1 MNNNICMNIMQHNSR
16 RGALQGSA
24 APERKYR
31 NVFAGRLLMLLI
43 LLGLVFGKAWGAKNP
58 SIKYYIINNDG
69 KECFRYIIRGDDTY
83 EAKATAGY
91 DYKTQLCVHP
101 WARSVVATN
110 FRFYVNRE
118 DAVTDAK
125 GTVGSYFTEGE
136 TITDVISSEEAA
148 ADTIKF
154 YVRYSMKSAD
164 ELAAAGFTY
173 DPEGNMTY
181 FMQIRERNQKGGK
194 RRQVYYDTTDERF
207 EYGSPGSNN
216 TDIPFENLQ
225 KGVQYRF
232 RVVSND
238 PYNTYLYNGA
248 AEAQNADGVLSVK
261 DISRDN
267 TQKAK
272 ERVTYETKIS
282 NYDPETT
289 TTLQTFFFVAANS
302 HVLKSNWSG
311 EYNGKMFIVGAVGGK
326 DYWMRDIGS
335 KEIKGDQY
343 ENYVPYMLCAN
354 GLNVNG
360 KYGNFEP
367 DPGFQLQCFQSWRT
381 YDKNNDNTGLVLM
394 TPYENTHKVTYHIV
408 NSADTSKDVLTI
420 VQRHASSSD
429 FDLFNRDRLQRI
441 GCTLSEKYYKNRKC
455 TEEYTTTVLDNT
467 DVYIPY
473 TFNTT
478 SDEIAAMTATG
489 LEFSTEDDPKW
500 FSLTIRQSNVKLL
513 TYDADKNVINS
524 KNNLANEASTPD
536 PNRVLTESQ
545 FAFIGDPY
553 SFRIICKAAD
563 GKYAYVDTENLSG
576 YSNTLNNIRF
586 GENPEETYSTWAMIP
601 GTKISDSTGDRFMIF
616 RRDGYAAG
624 HRAFWDAY
632 YGSNQIDTYAQ
643 PSYNAEQHVDQ
654 NMRAK
659 ETPKYNYCY
668 NIVDNSGRIAIK
680 YTIEQYASTRLD
692 GKFGHEAIPEDIY
705 SPYLEGEELTF
716 YTTFTENNLA
726 SLAGKIVQ
734 TPNNSANIFVRY
746 KQDLMSTRTYPLNI
760 PKNYFMRLNNIYVT
774 YNGNL
779 ATTDQTPKVEDSDKA
794 NKTWVLTGGDPYDLR
809 VTNTSSGSSFSL
821 FNNTDCHLILM
832 SSTANSQDDG
842 QVTLLFANQKDLSI
856 EYTDEEP
863 NSKSI
868 ALSGN
873 DVTLAKTDH
882 SAAAQQVVFIEAVF
896 DRTYRII
903 DKKGK
908 ILLEYK
914 SQELTN
920 ANKLGVPAK
929 WRSPLIK
936 YAEINT
942 AADYDNSG
950 YKYWTRSNFT
960 LSGGTYTLKA
970 NQTPITG
977 PAEATD
983 GYVYVT
989 YDALTSD
996 DEGFVDL
1003 DGRNS
1008 STKYMYMLKFKNG
1021 ESFQQEMND
1030 QFRESSTTKS
1040 LYPSAGH
1047 ATKAVYP
1054 YTNGEANFYIYGA
1067 EQWEEQQFVAS
1078 SRTRWSWYLE
1088 GNDPYRTKISSFQT
1102 QTSQTVNGSTV
1113 NRHAYFRTYKPDGH
1127 NAYVTGSIADNT
1139 LVDDGSA
1146 PSEYMILGTKGDYKL
1161 VTSDELGT
1169 DKSGYEETNHRVV
1182 NSFEQYWKN
1191 NPTVLNQLY
1200 KHKGY
1205 TDDKTDA
1212 GKKERADYA
1221 AELNTRDLTA
1231 DEITYMTTVSSPNWH
1246 HYQAWANINSW
1257 TSTSSKKYQKTDHWF
1272 QTIRMDYKA
1281 ENDYSASPVFDFER
1295 VDLNG
1300 VLVLIDSHGWEVA
1313 RKPMGRL
1320 DNKTAKAELDKE
1332 IRKYDSPMVEEYTF
1346 WTLFDKESGYHKYKP
1361 HTGESNDSKN
1371 SKAAGTGKSLTEYP
1385 EVKSNGMLQDIYV
1398 TYTVKPQYADTYK
1411 PDSIK
1416 SKTEVKTSFLIRQ
1429 GGVLAKT
1436 DGTSIQTDATHISS
1450 IDGGSVSLN
1459 STDNP
1464 EYFWCLRPNFDID
1477 VEMGYYDVERPDH
1490 RIKAEKRDSVEGS
1503 YIKHTITSRN
1513 NNFDPY
1519 NVQIYSYKSY
1529 KDHETHSENA
1539 IKYFVTN
1546 AGNAV
1551 MQNHQH
1557 LEATS
1562 PADDHTLS
1570 LGDNTTTQ
1578 FTANV
1583 SDYDGSNIFS
1593 TNTTFLV
1600 VQDENGNMRLMPRFD
1615 HSRVINGFT
1624 TFTLTTP
1631 AAPQPEED
1639 KKHPQSTWLLRPPAQ
1654 VYIIV
1659 DNQGREAL
1667 RYTSLND
1674 GAPVIPAKYRSPLAT
1689 NFGFYKTL
1697 TSKGTNEYD
1706 LTTLADSITT
1716 FDKAEL
1722 TEGGTVYVRYK
1733 YDPAADTDGLLKGT
1747 WYHAKL
1753 NDADVEVAT
1762 TGVIKKSLPAS
1773 PATPTPEEKKAHLWR
1788 FMQSAG
1794 DDSDPYAV
1802 TLWNGTPATES
1813 SNQRYIVMKHSSGT
1827 GYALMQ
1833 AATYVANSYSFLDG
1847 ASDPAIVAQENYIS
1861 GTAEVLPGTIDA
1873 SKKLTLTKVAA
1884 TNSVTF
1890 KIITKTRKVALTS
1903 ETVDVDASTDL
1914 ADVMPSW
1921 LKTPIMVDDAYVFH
1935 SAADYDSTTKTY
1947 DVKGVPTTSPTTLDG
1962 DVVYVRY
1969 DYEKSKKAITSFGTE
1984 KEKDYKDKFDGL
1996 PYNYAPLDLSGQ
2008 VAYTMGTISKTQFQG
2023 KLWSVN
2029 TNATIKQDN
2038 VTVNTE
2044 LTKEARLWRFTGGD
2058 PYEVTIENPLY
2069 STTERAKRV
2078 LAGKTPNLAAT
2089 DWDTKTPNDKYPL
2102 VKMVDPND
2110 ATYTLNTFMVLKY
2123 NPNEVTGKVGDIEH
2137 CSGTLKLYV
2146 TGNDQQYL
2154 AESNSLAGGVYIYTD
2169 ELHYKARLD
2178 ADSEPFNP
2186 KNNPPTMIIYSSF
2199 FYRPVLTYHVITND
2213 KKEALKG
2220 YSLMANTT
2228 VEMPEVYQSPL
2239 LNSSD
2244 FTYYT
2249 KATKEGSDYTVDTDA
2264 SAAASTTIASLAAKS
2279 IGDIYVRY
2287 KKYDPA
2293 TSPFKIA
2300 TNIDDAAEDG
2310 TRLDWTDEKG
2320 LDLSGDPATPNKGG
2334 TWYTIANM
2342 QNRFNAD
2349 HGNVFGV
2356 KSVTTNGATP
2366 PITTSTKFEK
2376 TQVNKL
2382 TNGRAPSNKEY
2393 LWKLMGDDPY
2403 AFRIYNA
2410 QHGQYLSV
2418 KTDNN
2423 RMSLQAKDTEGYYQT
2438 FMLLEV
2444 RANDNELSDFGK
2456 DEEGNF
2462 KYQLQRWTS
2471 LIASGTKVFTR
2482 VTTDNDEIK
2491 DNIEARNWEFNDKN
2505 FSDYDIRMSGS
2516 EVVKRQIINMGAGGT
2531 GLYCVEFVK
2540 APVTRK
2546 YHYHAIQFDAE
2557 GKRVGQTWDA
2567 ILEHDWLQPVVLE
2580 DNIARLFCKYE
2591 MRDTLATGDNV
2602 TGKNVFKTRADLEKR
2617 DNAGAQVPNAQFYSD
2632 DGLSQRVKNN
2642 VVPGASGEYD
2652 VYPEIELEQ
2661 VYDIYFKYQVDNA
2674 AKVSD
2679 RTLADITS
2687 TPAQIAND
2695 KAHYAATGRLDPTYY
2710 TGDGHGKWFF
2720 MVLDT
2725 DDAMSA
2731 TGEKGSRTYTGNQYF
2746 LRREDDGTVS
2756 WMNNRYTLHPK
2767 KEDNYNEWEPSR
2779 VVEWYKKGDNDPYR
2793 EGRWL
2798 WTFVGTDPY
2807 NMQIVNMESVVGVN
2821 TNAEG
2826 VYSLAAAD
2834 NCWTTIGQTTLSNGA
2849 IAYPVTVPTAEPTGN
2864 QYWGLCNGYDTEGT
2878 MSLLSTAITLTDDN
2892 EIKVNQPLYWNMQS
2906 RTINRK
2912 TTQSVEGDFR
2922 SNDRANAIQLI
2933 PYVPV
2938 KYQDI
2943 NLVIKREDH
2952 VKDYITWKGNQNW
2965 SGKTD
2970 YEIKTDKA
2978 DHLKTYDS
2986 GISLLYFTAAER
2998 TFVAGDKINLG
3009 TEFSLPVN
3017 VLRAFCNYTLYKDD
3031 YQTPYDKDNEDT
3043 WYYTVSDGPYPTST
3057 QATTQGKWSGTG
3069 TEGDPYVYNK
3079 VTEPATDYGELLYD
3093 EDGKPVYT
3101 YTSDGTTSGIPAVGA
3116 QSIYVKYEVTSDI
3129 FLKEAPRKEQVE
3141 AMAQN
3146 NDHVYFMDFPTYDSK
3161 GNEITHHAFYDPDA
3175 TTFIQTGDLS
3185 KNKDKTTGVWVPEK
3199 KSWSSSGY
3207 ASDFTD
3213 SYNPTQ
3219 YRTADDRMVST
3230 PDKLKWYFVGDPYK
3244 LQVFST
3250 AGAWNSEAMTD
3261 LNSNNWPIGYKA
3273 AQLARFNTVET
3284 NFKFVSDCVHVRLP
3298 DYTHIDNRPELIPT
3312 DERGVAM
3319 PDKAFP
3325 NRNNGKPYVNDFY
3338 WECVPA
3344 ASKENGTFA
3353 LRFKEDND
3361 LLGYRNVYYY
3371 LGRDGKT
3378 MVYNADEEKPQKYHI
3393 NLNYRPNNERYEDGD
3408 YLGYHKANNDSTIIR
3423 LVQPVK
3429 VYITAHRSGDD
3440 RYAEKTKVTVNEYS
3454 GYYGLG
3460 ETISGVPRHLQRKYV
3475 SYNTLDHNGVGS
3487 ATHNLTISNADS
3499 HGTCGTSPYDNIGTL
3514 PSNTHSQTINDLM
3527 TNKVSKEPV
3536 NPVFRFSVYYN
3547 VDDLTSNGIHLFTNN
3562 TSSPTWL
3569 DVMVGSN
3576 SWFYYDKTNVGGTP
3590 AAENQTSRVSNYRR
3604 AVSENKSSGWNNS
3617 ADGWNDGL
3625 KGLHWA
3631 FVGDPYDFTIL
3642 NRRRYEDAGA
3652 LNATG
3657 QPMWLAAKKSTI
3669 NNYAGV
3675 ADSIVWSA
3683 TMVDNIGSY
3692 TTNTSTATENLGD
3705 NGINAHWSLQ
3715 MWKLGDA
3722 NYYFLRTAS
3731 LTEEGNSDSQTD
3743 KYWRMMAK
3751 HNGTNEFYAEP
3762 YALDDHS
3769 RYTSDKKNLS
3779 WNNYVTND
3787 MRYSKTMNG
3796 LGVYEQRL
3804 QIRTAVAEDNDK
3816 ADNDCFD
3823 AKVEIRTKDGK
3834 LRISKDKLEIKYGI
3848 AADMLPYT
3856 LRRYGCEYT
3865 CYVNYN
3871 ESANTGDEL
3880 TRLRDSNTPMD
3891 DSESREF
3898 ANREYTLL
3906 SNAIAATPPGQNV
3919 TLTYIY
3925 EVTDDVAQFFTTA
3938 SDALTEDYT
3947 WTNTYFAWDQMYSG
3961 TNVEI
3966 EYYVDVFDH
3975 YVYDANGQ
3983 IIDAVYIK
3991 ERRTRVESNPKQAY
4005 PTTAYLNTHTN
4016 QVNVFADESTQSKDD
4031 RQKWSLVGDP
4041 YEFTMK
4047 NYAQYLVNNNAT
4059 QLLDKGLMTQTT
4071 IPVQAQN
4078 FAIAVDKNGN
4088 SYLSVIDSN
4097 GEVTTN
4103 MSFTFSTSSDKTV
4116 QTVGGGVNDND
4127 PTGHTLDTENV
4138 KPFKLAN
4145 LLSYADIVQYHLVIA
4160 HQHSLDPDNSQVYLD
4175 LSKADGDSEVTTA
4188 LDHDETKIANRATFK
4203 SHLLEYLMYQGIQK
4217 GQKDMFVNLDAS
4229 GKPSSMKTDWVDGNG
4244 KYVIKSLLKENA
4256 SLRDF
4261 LSYPIDDYRVA
4272 RVGIGN
4278 HPQVPWYM
4286 KRQFCRYFLYQSDVL
4301 RSEVD
4306 NDSPALEVADADWGS
4321 STIEIG
4327 GVEYKLNPSSPYA
4340 VNVYYYNGKFYLEVV
4355 ENNVITKPSA
4365 DIIAAGTRY
4374 EGLIQRTFEE
4384 DGETKPAFNIKWV
4397 SIFDQS
4403 SGWDD
4408 WTTADETASKSDQVL
4423 ADRKVNVGTEG
4434 SPVWKK
4440 APKYY
4445 KQALALQ
4452 GTVLDRLQECHYN
4465 RMVKI
4470 DVVYEVIPE
4479 AFQFAYRGRNTTAWY
4494 QMMTNSNS
4502 GGGGGT
4508 DYLMNF
4514 SYSNHIGIKAG
4525 RDTHYTNDYL
4535 WAPEGDPYGFV
4546 LRSRY
4551 STINGNGFNATAVTT
4566 TGKLPKKGE
4575 EYTASEAPSDYEATY
4590 TNAMP
4595 FISRLIIHT
4604 LKGKTL
4610 PPPSGGTAGD
4620 DSMSNGIYEMFTG
4633 DATFG
4638 NSFLMHPTTAYI
4650 DTSDPE
4656 FSSYYMMRDT
4666 DGRAKLKYK
4675 SARTLQSDV
4684 DANWYLTATTEQ
4696 LLPYFERAGY
4706 VGGISPT
4713 RVAANFNF
4721 QDYYDQLRTAKQNGT
4736 TLDFSLLRK
4745 IQETVY
4751 DGTFKDANGATV
4763 AEGTERSSVVMPMT
4777 FVSTNLVN
4785 MTDGYYRIAG
4795 FSTAQ
4800 LNAAEKANATPDHE
4814 GIQGQRYISG
4824 YRFAS
4829 EVTNSKPLRY
4839 FETTKDDATIHT
4851 FADLD
4856 TATPFTA
4863 EAPLRG
4869 NIELLPADFDPSS
4882 IFRFTQSDAAY
4893 SRYTIGTQGLQLRAR
4908 PGGTQVQA
4916 GVIDADCGHTMLE
4929 DSDDALKTNYQNKFR
4944 IDDIG
4949 GAAVTLRTFS
4959 TEPSSASWDASV
4971 VSNLQTNY
4979 LTSTG
4984 DSYSISMA
4992 ADNELNET
5000 TEGIHDTK
5008 WCLQPVG
5015 VHEEWPYNEMP
5026 LRVEVNKGGV
5036 KNYALTGADLTA
5048 PENQDNNYYG
5058 TLYVPFDTR
5067 LSNTTDAAFTLTNT
5081 PTSWGT
5087 TTEPGK
5093 VTMASVSRLNEMGN
5107 PQFVPAEWP
5116 VVLRTSDKN
5125 KVDTLVNEGHT
5136 ENNPK
5141 VYAERHYVN
5150 MYIPNVAPTT
5160 IDGALAD
5167 IKLSGQY
5174 LEQKLT
5180 GVDDKTIMV
5189 FGLPFADHNVGA
5201 DNDAL
5206 HHEYARTTKQVG
5218 WYTNDNWARENHPEL
5233 IAHTDSYP
5241 KTASVATDAVT
5252 DGKSER
5258 DNKYV
5263 YHNKVYYV
5271 LDETPSSGAREFNVA
5286 VFDEEWETEEEDDGP
5301 IDESVGKKRVPWPCD
5316 VYDVQG
5322 RRVARNETPETLRHN
5337 NPSLPKGVY
5346 IFGGKKVVIK

>member
-1 MNNNICMNIMQHNSR
+1 MI
-16 RGALQGSA
+16 
-24 APERKYR
+24 
-31 NVFAGRLLMLLI
+31 LLMLV
-43 LLGLVFGKAWGAKNP
+43 GLALKASAVD
-58 SIKYYIINNDG
+58 IKYHIINNQG
-69 KECFRYIIRGDDTY
+69 KECFRYVIKGDYNYSSID
-83 EAKATAGY
+83 
-91 DYKTQLCVHP
+91 KTKLCVHP

-110 FRFYVNRE
+110 FRFYINKD
-118 DAVTDAK
+118 DAVADAN
-125 GTVGSYFTEGE
+125 GTVGSHFSVG
-136 TITDVISSEEAA
+136 DVISEVAPGTTE
-148 ADTIKF
+148 F
-154 YVRYSMKSAD
+154 YVRYSMKSPE
-164 ELAAAGFTY
+164 ELAAEGFSY

-181 FMQIRERNQKGGK
+181 LLQIRERNAKGGK
-194 RRQVYYDTTDERF
+194 RRQVYYDALSDNRF
-207 EYGSPGSNN
+207 EFGSPGSNN
-216 TDIPFENLQ
+216 TDIPIESLQ
-225 KGVQYRF
+225 KDEQYLF

-238 PYNTYLYNGA
+238 PYNTYFYNVA
-248 AEAQNADGVLSVK
+248 AEAQNPYGVLTVK
-261 DISRDN
+261 DISRNNDK
-267 TQKAK
+267 KAK
-272 ERVTYETKIS
+272 ESVTYETKIN

-289 TTLQTFFFVAANS
+289 TTLQGFFFVAANS
-302 HVLKSNWSG
+302 QILQSGWSS
-311 EYNGKMFIVGAVGGK
+311 EYNGKMFVVGAVGGK
-326 DYWMRDIGS
+326 DYWMRDVGS
-335 KEIKGDQY
+335 PNSGGSV

-354 GLNVNG
+354 GSTG
-360 KYGNFEP
+360 TFK
-367 DPGFQLQCFQSWRT
+367 DPGFQLQCYQSWRN
-381 YDKNNDNTGLVLM
+381 YDYNNDNTGLVLS
-394 TPYENTHKVTYHIV
+394 TPNEVVHEVRYHIV
-408 NSADTSKDVLTI
+408 NSTTKKDAMVI
-420 VQRHASSSD
+420 GQRHGASSPFS
-429 FDLFNRDRLQRI
+429 LANRDKLQRI
-441 GCTLSEKYYKNRKC
+441 GCTLSTFYYSDPDC
-455 TEEYTTTVLDNT
+455 AEEHKLSGEGLFVGTAT

-489 LEFSTEDDPKW
+489 LEFSTEAEPKW
-500 FSLTIRQSNVKLL
+500 FSMDIKESNKTIL
-513 TYDADKNVINS
+513 TYAAGNNVISSS
-524 KNNLANEASTPD
+524 KSVAAADAVATRISQN
-536 PNRVLTESQ
+536 SQ

-553 SFRIICKAAD
+553 SFRVICKGAE
-563 GKYAYVDTENLSG
+563 GMYAYVDPEVSPTTNG
-576 YSNTLNNIRF
+576 DYVRF
-586 GENPEETYSTWAMIP
+586 SESPTDDMDCWAMVP
-601 GTKISDSTGDRFMIF
+601 GTESNSFQIF
-616 RRDGYAAG
+616 RRDAYAVAF
-624 HRAFWDAY
+624 RAFWKAR
-632 YGSNQIDTYAQ
+632 GGGNEIRMTAQ
-643 PSYNAEQHVDQ
+643 TSGNEIVAARNLH
-654 NMRAK
+654 ATA
-659 ETPKYNYCY
+659 TPKYNYCY

-680 YTIEQYASTRLD
+680 YTVEQYVSTRLD
-692 GKFGHEAIPEDIY
+692 GKFGHEAIPKAIY
-705 SPYLEGEELTF
+705 SPYLEGETLTF

-726 SLAGKIVQ
+726 SLADEIVQ
-734 TPNNSANIFVRY
+734 TPNSTANIYVHY
-746 KQDLMSTRTYPLNI
+746 TQNLLSTRPYPLNI
-760 PKNYFMRLNNIYVT
+760 PKNYFMRLSNRYVT

-779 ATTDQTPKVEDSDKA
+779 ATTDQTPKVEDSDRA
-794 NKTWVLTGGDPYDLR
+794 NKIWVLTGGDPYDVR

-821 FNNTDCHLILM
+821 SNNTDCHLILM

-842 QVTLLFANQKDLSI
+842 QVTLLLANQKDISLESS
-856 EYTDEEP
+856 DPANP
-863 NSKSI
+863 NSQSI
-868 ALSGN
+868 ALSGY
-873 DVTLAKTDH
+873 DVTLAETNH
-882 SAAAQQVVFIEAVF
+882 SDAAQQVVFIEAVF
-896 DRTYRII
+896 ERTYRII
-903 DKKGK
+903 DKKGN
-908 ILLEYK
+908 ILLEYQSK
-914 SQELTN
+914 ELTD
-920 ANKLGVPAK
+920 ANKLGVPEK

-936 YAEINT
+936 YAVISNAE
-942 AADYDNSG
+942 DYYNSG

-960 LSGGTYTLKA
+960 LSGDTYTLKA

-977 PAEATD
+977 PAESTD
-983 GYVYVT
+983 GYIYVT

-1008 STKYMYMLKFKNG
+1008 STKYMYLLKFKNG

-1054 YTNGEANFYIYGA
+1054 YSNGEANFYIYGA
-1067 EQWEEQQFVAS
+1067 EQWEEQQYVAS

-1113 NRHAYFRTYKPDGH
+1113 NRHAYFRTYKPDEYSE
-1127 NAYVTGSIADNT
+1127 YVTGSIADNT

-1146 PSEYMILGTKGDYKL
+1146 PSEYMILGTAGDYKL

-1169 DKSGYEETNHRVV
+1169 DNGGYRGTNHREV

-1231 DEITYMTTVSSPNWH
+1231 DEIAYMTTVSSPNWH

-1272 QTIRMDYKA
+1272 QTIRMDYDA
-1281 ENDYSASPVFDFER
+1281 DAQTYTASPVFDFER

-1320 DNKTAKAELDKE
+1320 DNKTAKAVLDKE

-1371 SKAAGTGKSLTEYP
+1371 SKAAGTGKSLTDYP

-1398 TYTVKPQYADTYK
+1398 TYTVKPQYADTYT
-1411 PDSIK
+1411 PDSVK
-1416 SKTEVKTSFLIRQ
+1416 EKTKVKTSFLIRQ
-1429 GGVLAKT
+1429 GGVLAKANNS
-1436 DGTSIQTDATHISS
+1436 GTAIEADATHISS
-1450 IDGGSVSLN
+1450 IDAGSVSLT
-1459 STDNP
+1459 STSDP

-1477 VEMGYYDVERPDH
+1477 VEMGYYDVTRPDH
-1490 RIKAEKRDSVEGS
+1490 SIKAEKRDSVEGS

-1529 KDHETHSENA
+1529 KDHETNSENA
-1539 IKYFVTN
+1539 IKYFITN

-1557 LEATS
+1557 LEATL
-1562 PADDHTLS
+1562 PAGGHTLS
-1570 LGDNTTTQ
+1570 LGNNTTTQ

-1593 TNTTFLV
+1593 TNATFLV

-1624 TFTLTTP
+1624 TLTTP
-1631 AAPQPEED
+1631 AEPQPEED
-1639 KKHPQSTWLLRPPAQ
+1639 KKHEQSTWLLRPSAQ
-1654 VYIIV
+1654 LYIIV

-1722 TEGGTVYVRYK
+1722 TEDGTVYVRYK

-1747 WYHAKL
+1747 WYHATL

-1762 TGVIKKSLPAS
+1762 TGVIKKSLGGS
-1773 PATPTPEEKKAHLWR
+1773 PSDEEKKAHRWR

-1802 TLWNGTPATES
+1802 TLWNGKPATES
-1813 SNQRYIVMKHSSGT
+1813 SGNRYIVFHHSDYTDEDRS
-1827 GYALMQ
+1827 YALMQ
-1833 AATYVANSYSFLDG
+1833 AGTITANSYSFLDG
-1847 ASDPAIVAQENYIS
+1847 EGEGAPSIVEQTNYIS
-1861 GTAEVLPGTIDA
+1861 GTAEVLPGTINDT
-1873 SKKLTLTKVAA
+1873 KKLTLTPVLA
-1884 TNSVTF
+1884 TDKLTY
-1890 KIITKTRKVALTS
+1890 KIITTTGKVALTS
-1903 ETVDVDASTDL
+1903 DEESITDSYKLKLPVWMESPLMAS
-1914 ADVMPSW
+1914 
-1921 LKTPIMVDDAYVFH
+1921 DAYIFY
-1935 SAADYDSTTKTY
+1935 SAAEAKSDGTYIIKGQATTTPK
-1947 DVKGVPTTSPTTLDG
+1947 SLDG
-1962 DVVYVRY
+1962 DVVYVHY
-1969 DYEKSKKAITSFGTE
+1969 DYEKSKKAVTSFQMP
-1984 KEKDYKDKFDGL
+1984 DLDGL
-1996 PYNYAPLDLSGQ
+1996 PYNYAPLDLSGN
-2008 VAYTMGTISKTQFQG
+2008 VMYTIGISSNDNG
-2023 KLWSVN
+2023 KIWSVG
-2029 TNATIKQDN
+2029 AGAEKTITKDTETD
-2038 VTVNTE
+2038 VKVSTE
-2044 LTKEARLWRFTGGD
+2044 LTRPARLWRFTGND
-2058 PYEVTIENPLY
+2058 PYEVTIQNPST
-2069 STTERAKRV
+2069 STTAV
-2078 LAGKTPNLAAT
+2078 LAGKTPDLKASDAT
-2089 DWDTKTPNDKYPL
+2089 TPNDMYPL
-2102 VKMVDPND
+2102 VKLV
-2110 ATYTLNTFMVLKY
+2110 ATKDETYNLNTFMVLKA
-2123 NPNEVTGKVGDIEH
+2123 NPNEVTSSDNKH
-2137 CSGTLKLYV
+2137 RKGTLKLYV
-2146 TGNDQQYL
+2146 TGNDTLYL
-2154 AESNSLAGGVYIYTD
+2154 AESNSLAGGVYIYKDALT
-2169 ELHYKARLD
+2169 YKNRLE
-2178 ADSEPFNP
+2178 ASGEPLNP
-2186 KNNPPTMIIYSSF
+2186 KDEIATPANPMIIYSNF
-2199 FYRPVLTYHVITND
+2199 FYRPVMTYHVITNG

-2220 YSLMANTT
+2220 YSLMAGTT

-2264 SAAASTTIASLAAKS
+2264 STAASTTIASLAAKNV
-2279 IGDIYVRY
+2279 GDIYVRY
-2287 KKYDPA
+2287 TYSRA
-2293 TSPFKIA
+2293 NSPFKIA

-2310 TRLDWTDEKG
+2310 TRLDWENEDG
-2320 LDLSGDPATPNKGG
+2320 LDLSGDPSNPNTGG
-2334 TWYTIANM
+2334 TWYTIADM
-2342 QNRFNAD
+2342 QNRFTQD

-2356 KSVTTNGATP
+2356 TIVNN
-2366 PITTSTKFEK
+2366 EK
-2376 TQVNKL
+2376 RFAKTEVNKL
-2382 TNGRAPSNKEY
+2382 TNGRAPSNKDY
-2393 LWKLMGDDPY
+2393 LWKLMGNDPY
-2403 AFRIYNA
+2403 AIRIYNA

-2423 RMSLQAKDTEGYYQT
+2423 KMSLQDKDAGGYYQT
-2438 FMLLEV
+2438 FMLLE
-2444 RANDNELSDFGK
+2444 AHGNDNEIGDYGR
-2456 DEEGNF
+2456 DAEGNF
-2462 KYQLQRWTS
+2462 NYQLRRWTS

-2482 VTTDNDEIK
+2482 VTTDNAATTGDL
-2491 DNIEARNWEFNDKN
+2491 NARDWDFDIRN
-2505 FSDYDIRMSGS
+2505 FSNYDVRMSGN
-2516 EVVKRQIINMGAGGT
+2516 EVVTRQILSMGAGGT

-2546 YHYHAIQFDAE
+2546 YHYHAIQYDAL
-2557 GKRVGQTWDA
+2557 GNKVGQTWDA

-2591 MRDTLATGDNV
+2591 TKSSTYSGEHDITVTPTNIFADRTTLNNV
-2602 TGKNVFKTRADLEKR
+2602 
-2617 DNAGAQVPNAQFYSD
+2617 AQFYRNED
-2632 DGLSQRVKNN
+2632 LTERVYDTTNN
-2642 VVPGASGEYD
+2642 MPD
-2652 VYPEIELEQ
+2652 VYPEIDLNA
-2661 VYDIYFKYQVDNA
+2661 VYDIYFKYQIDNA
-2674 AKVSD
+2674 ATVNG
-2679 RTLADITS
+2679 RTLGDITS
-2687 TPAQIAND
+2687 TTTQITND
-2695 KAHYAATGRLDPTYY
+2695 KAHYAETGRLDPGYY

-2725 DDAMSA
+2725 DDAMTA
-2731 TGEKGSRTYTGNQYF
+2731 TGDEDSRTYTGNQYF
-2746 LRREDDGTVS
+2746 LRREDNGTVN
-2756 WMNNRYTLHPK
+2756 WMNNSYTLHPQA
-2767 KEDNYNEWEPSR
+2767 EDNYNDWAPSR
-2779 VVEWYKKGDNDPYR
+2779 VAEWYKKGDNDPYR

-2807 NMQIVNMESVVGVN
+2807 NMRIVNMESVVGVN

-2826 VYSLAAAD
+2826 VYSLAGAD
-2834 NCWTTIGQTTLSNGA
+2834 DCWITIGRDTLSNGA
-2849 IAYPVTVPTAEPTGN
+2849 IAYPVTVPTAEPAEN
-2864 QYWGLCNGYDTEGT
+2864 QYWGIANGYGTEGT
-2878 MSLLSTAITLTDDN
+2878 MSLISTAITLQSDGYN
-2892 EIKVNQPLYWNMQS
+2892 VNQPLYWNMQR
-2906 RTINRK
+2906 RTINRV
-2912 TTQSVEGDFR
+2912 TTESVEGGSR
-2922 SNDRANAIQLI
+2922 SNDRSNAIQLI
-2933 PYVPV
+2933 PYEPV

-2952 VKDYITWKGNQNW
+2952 VNSYIIWKSPGHDGESANEDQ
-2965 SGKTD
+2965 KRA
-2970 YEIKTDKA
+2970 K
-2978 DHLKTYDS
+2978 LKTYDS

-2998 TFVAGDKINLG
+2998 TYVAGDKIDLR
-3009 TEFSLPVN
+3009 TQFSLPIN
-3017 VLRAFCNYTLYKDD
+3017 VRRAFCKYTLYKDD
-3031 YQTPYDKDNEDT
+3031 YETEINESDENT
-3043 WYYTVSDGPYPTST
+3043 YFYTVTDGPYPTST
-3057 QATTQGKWSGTG
+3057 QATT
-3069 TEGDPYVYNK
+3069 EGGD
-3079 VTEPATDYGELLYD
+3079 LIYD

-3101 YTSDGTTSGIPAVGA
+3101 YVDKNGNPASGA

-3129 FLKEAPRKEQVE
+3129 FLKTAPTKDQVTTMV
-3141 AMAQN
+3141 AN
-3146 NDHVYFMDFPTYDSK
+3146 NDHVYFMDFPTYDAK
-3161 GNEITHHAFYDPDA
+3161 GNEITHHAFYDPEA

-3185 KNKDKTTGVWVPEK
+3185 RNKDKNTGIWVPEK
-3199 KSWSSSGY
+3199 KSWSGSAY
-3207 ASDFTD
+3207 ASDFTN
-3213 SYNPTQ
+3213 SYNNTQ
-3219 YRTADDRMVST
+3219 YRTDEDRLVST

-3250 AGAWNSEAMTD
+3250 AGEWNSAAMTD
-3261 LNSNNWPIGYKA
+3261 LSSTNWPIGSKA

-3284 NFKFVSDCVHVRLP
+3284 NFKFVSDCVHIRLP
-3298 DYTHIDNRPELIPT
+3298 NYTHIDNRANLIPT

-3319 PDKAFP
+3319 PEKAFP

-3344 ASKENGTFA
+3344 ASSEAGTFA

-3378 MVYNADEEKPQKYHI
+3378 MVYNSSEENPEKYHI
-3393 NLNYRPNNERYEDGD
+3393 NLNYRPNNERYESGA
-3408 YLGYHKANNDSTIIR
+3408 YLGYHRANNDSTIIR

-3429 VYITAHRSGDD
+3429 VYVTTNRAGDD
-3440 RYAEKTKVTVNEYS
+3440 RYSEQPNVTVDEYS

-3460 ETISGVPRHLQRKYV
+3460 ETITGVPRHLQRKYV
-3475 SYNTLDHNGVGS
+3475 RYNDLTHNEITSG
-3487 ATHNLTISNADS
+3487 THNLTISNATS
-3499 HGTCGTSPYDNIGTL
+3499 YGTCGTAPYNDK
-3514 PSNTHSQTINDLM
+3514 HSQTINDLM
-3527 TNKVSKEPV
+3527 TNKVSKEYV
-3536 NPVFRFSVYYN
+3536 DPVFKFSVYYN
-3547 VDDLTSNGIHLFTNN
+3547 VDDLTSDGIHLF
-3562 TSSPTWL
+3562 SSCATPSAPLASELTWL
-3569 DVMVGSN
+3569 DVMVDSN
-3576 SWFYYDKTNVGGTP
+3576 NWLYYDKTNVGGTP
-3590 AAENQTSRVSNYRR
+3590 AVENQTSRVSNYRR
-3604 AVSENKSSGWNNS
+3604 ALSENKSGWNN
-3617 ADGWNDGL
+3617 DVNGWTDGL

-3642 NRRRYEDAGA
+3642 NRRRYEDAT
-3652 LNATG
+3652 TG
-3657 QPMWLAAKKSTI
+3657 TEQKWLAAQKSTI
-3669 NNYAGV
+3669 ANYAGGN
-3675 ADSIVWSA
+3675 DSIVWSA
-3683 TMVDNIGSY
+3683 ILVDNIGSY
-3692 TTNTSTATENLGD
+3692 ATNTSTATDDLDDGD
-3705 NGINAHWSLQ
+3705 KNAHWSLQ
-3715 MWKLGDA
+3715 MWKLGNAD
-3722 NYYFLRTAS
+3722 YYFLRTAS
-3731 LTEEGNSDSQTD
+3731 LDKTTAGTDDTQTNN
-3743 KYWRMMAK
+3743 YWRMMAK

-3769 RYTSDKKNLS
+3769 RYTSNKNNLG

-3787 MRYSKTMNG
+3787 MRYSKTMNS
-3796 LGVYEQRL
+3796 LGIYEQRL

-3871 ESANTGDEL
+3871 EATKTGDLL

-3898 ANREYTLL
+3898 ANTEYTLL
-3906 SNAIAATPPGQNV
+3906 SDAITAAKAESKNV

-3925 EVTDDVAQFFTTA
+3925 EVADSVSQFFTTS

-3947 WTNTYFAWDQMYSG
+3947 WTNGYFAWDQYYSG

-3991 ERRTRVESNPKQAY
+3991 ERRTRVESNPTQAY
-4005 PTTAYLNTHTN
+4005 PTTAYLNTHTS

-4047 NYAQYLVNNNAT
+4047 NYAQYLINNNAT
-4059 QLLDKGLMTQTT
+4059 QLLDDGLMTQTT

-4078 FAIAVDKNGN
+4078 FAIGIDKDGN
-4088 SYLSVIDSN
+4088 SFLSVIDSN

-4116 QTVGGGVNDND
+4116 KTVGTGVNNND
-4127 PTGHTLDTENV
+4127 PTGHTYDTKDV

-4145 LLSYADIVQYHLVIA
+4145 LLSYADIVQYHLIIA
-4160 HQHSLDPDNSQVYLD
+4160 HQHSLDPDNTQVYLD
-4175 LSKADGDSEVTTA
+4175 LSKADEDVVSALGGDA
-4188 LDHDETKIANRATFK
+4188 TKIANRTKFK
-4203 SHLLEYLMYQGIQK
+4203 NHLLEYLMYQGIQK
-4217 GQKDMFVNLDAS
+4217 GTKDMYVNLDGT
-4229 GKPSSMKTDWVDGNG
+4229 GKPTG
-4244 KYVIKSLLKENA
+4244 IKSGQESNVMTLLKQNA

-4261 LSYPIDDYRVA
+4261 LSYPIADYSVA

-4286 KRQFCRYFLYQSDVL
+4286 KRQFCRYFLYQSDVM

-4306 NDSPALEVADADWGS
+4306 YDSPALEVADADWGS

-4340 VNVYYYNGKFYLEVV
+4340 VTVIYYNGKFYLEGHAPG
-4355 ENNVITKPSA
+4355 E
-4365 DIIAAGTRY
+4365 GTRY
-4374 EGLIQRTFEE
+4374 EGLVQRTFEE
-4384 DGETKPAFNIKWV
+4384 NGETKRAYNIKWI

-4403 SGWDD
+4403 KWDA
-4408 WTTADETASKSDQVL
+4408 WTADDETKSATDADL
-4423 ADRKVNVGTEG
+4423 ADRKVEVSSG
-4434 SPVWKK
+4434 VYKK

-4494 QMMTNSNS
+4494 QMMTSS
-4502 GGGGGT
+4502 GGT
-4508 DYLMNF
+4508 DHLMNF
-4514 SYSNHIGIKAG
+4514 SYHNHIGTKEG

-4551 STINGNGFNATAVTT
+4551 STINGNGFNATVVTT
-4566 TGKLPKKGE
+4566 TGELPKAGV
-4575 EYTASEAPSDYEATY
+4575 EYTASETPSDYEATY

-4633 DATFG
+4633 DAAFG

-4656 FSSYYMMRDT
+4656 FSSYYMMRDAS
-4666 DGRAKLKYK
+4666 GKPKLTLQ
-4675 SARTLQSDV
+4675 SARTLQNDNN
-4684 DANWYLTATTEQ
+4684 ANWYLSATTEQ

-4721 QDYYDQLRTAKQNGT
+4721 QDYYDQLKTAKESGT
-4736 TLDFSLLRK
+4736 TLEFSQLRK

-4751 DGTFKDANGATV
+4751 DGTYKDATGATI
-4763 AEGTERSSVVMPMT
+4763 AEGTERSSVTLPLT
-4777 FVSTNLVN
+4777 FESTNLVN
-4785 MTDGYYRIAG
+4785 MADGYYRIAG
-4795 FSTAQ
+4795 FSTDQ
-4800 LNAAEKANATPDHE
+4800 LNAAEKENATTGHE
-4814 GIQGQRYISG
+4814 GIQGQRYVSG
-4824 YRFAS
+4824 YRFKS
-4829 EVTNSKPLRY
+4829 EETNTKPLRF
-4839 FETTKDDATIHT
+4839 FETTKDAATIHT
-4851 FADLD
+4851 FADLAA
-4856 TATPFTA
+4856 TTPFTA
-4863 EAPLRG
+4863 EAPLQG
-4869 NIELLPADFDPSS
+4869 NIELLPADFDASS
-4882 IFRFTQSDAAY
+4882 IFRIQPTGAAAY
-4893 SRYTIGTQGLQLRAR
+4893 NKYTLSTQGLNVQVSAGNAATMSSAAGTALR
-4908 PGGTQVQA
+4908 
-4916 GVIDADCGHTMLE
+4916 L
-4929 DSDDALKTNYQNKFR
+4929 
-4944 IDDIG
+4944 DDIG
-4949 GAAVTLRTFS
+4949 GAAVTLRYFS
-4959 TEPSSASWDASV
+4959 DEPASASWDASV
-4971 VSNLQTNY
+4971 VTNLQTNY

-4992 ADNELNET
+4992 ANNELNET
-5000 TEGIHDTK
+5000 NDGIQDTK

-5026 LRVEVNKGGV
+5026 LRVEVQKGGV
-5036 KNYALTGADLTA
+5036 KNYTLTGGDLTA

-5067 LSNTTDAAFTLTNT
+5067 LSNTTDAAFTLTKD
-5081 PTSWGT
+5081 PEAWGT
-5087 TTEPGK
+5087 TTAPDK

-5107 PQFVPAEWP
+5107 PQFVPANWP
-5116 VVLRTSDKN
+5116 VVLRTSDASN
-5125 KVDTLVNEGHT
+5125 KVKMVNEGHT
-5136 ENNPK
+5136 TESPN
-5141 VYAERHYVN
+5141 VYINERHYVN
-5150 MYIPNVAPTT
+5150 MYIPNVEPTT
-5160 IDGALAD
+5160 IPGALDD

-5174 LEQKLT
+5174 LEQTLT

-5189 FGLPFADHNVGA
+5189 FGLPFEGLASHSS
-5201 DNDAL
+5201 
-5206 HHEYARTTKQVG
+5206 HEYNTHQQVG
-5218 WYTNDNWARENHPEL
+5218 WFTNDNWAREVYPL
-5233 IAHTDSYP
+5233 LKAHTDNYP
-5241 KTASVATDAVT
+5241 STATVATD
-5252 DGKSER
+5252 DNGKRS
-5258 DNKYV
+5258 NKYV

-5271 LDETPSSGAREFNVA
+5271 LTEPPVSPSKFNIA
-5286 VFDEEWETEEEDDGP
+5286 IFDEENEEPEDEPIQET
-5301 IDESVGKKRVPWPCD
+5301 VTKKNVPWPCR
-5316 VYDVQG
+5316 VYDLQG
-5322 RRVARNETPETLRHN
+5322 RLIADKESPETLLINH
-5337 NPSLPKGVY
+5337 PSLQPGIY
-5346 IFGGKKVVIK
+5346 IFGDRKVVVK

>member
-1 MNNNICMNIMQHNSR
+1 MDMNNNICMNIMQHNSR

-31 NVFAGRLLMLLI
+31 NVFAGRLLMLLM
-43 LLGLVFGKAWGAKNP
+43 LLGLVFGKAWGAD
-58 SIKYYIINNDG
+58 IRYHIINNDG
-69 KECFRYIIRGDDTY
+69 KECFRYVIKG
-83 EAKATAGY
+83 
-91 DYKTQLCVHP
+91 DYKYSSIDKTKLCVHP
-101 WARSVVATN
+101 WARSVVATD
-110 FRFYVNRE
+110 FRFYINRE
-118 DAVTDAK
+118 DAVTDAN
-125 GTVGSYFTEGE
+125 GLVGSHFFEG
-136 TITDVISSEEAA
+136 DVISEVAPGTTE
-148 ADTIKF
+148 F
-154 YVRYSMKSAD
+154 YVRYSMMSPE
-164 ELAAAGFTY
+164 ELTAAGYTY

-181 FMQIRERNQKGGK
+181 LMQIRERYAKGGK

-207 EYGSPGSNN
+207 EFGSPGSNN

-248 AEAQNADGVLSVK
+248 AEAQNANGVLTVSG
-261 DISRDN
+261 ISRDN
-267 TQKAK
+267 NQKAK
-272 ERVTYETKIS
+272 ERVSYETKIS

-289 TTLQTFFFVAANS
+289 TTLQSFFFVAAS
-302 HVLKSNWSG
+302 SQILQSSWSS
-311 EYNGKMFIVGAVGGK
+311 EYIGKMFIVGAVGGK
-326 DYWMRDIGS
+326 DYYMRDIGS
-335 KEIKGDQY
+335 ANSSGSVES
-343 ENYVPYMLCAN
+343 YVPYMLCAN
-354 GLNVNG
+354 GNL
-360 KYGNFEP
+360 GNFT
-367 DPGFQLQCFQSWRT
+367 DPGFQLQCYQSWRN
-381 YDKNNDNTGLVLM
+381 YDYNNDNTSLVLM

-420 VQRHASSSD
+420 VQRHGSTSE
-429 FDLFNRDRLQRI
+429 FDLYNRDRLERI
-441 GCTLSEKYYKNRKC
+441 GCTLSDKYYSDRECN
-455 TEEYTTTVLDNT
+455 TEYTTTVLDNT
-467 DVYIPY
+467 YVYIPY
-473 TFNTT
+473 TFDAVATK
-478 SDEIAAMTATG
+478 AATG
-489 LEFSTEDDPKW
+489 LEFSTEDAPKW

-513 TYDADKNVINS
+513 TYDAEKNVINS
-524 KNNLANEASTPD
+524 KNNLANEESTPD
-536 PNRVLTESQ
+536 PNRVLQESQ

-680 YTIEQYASTRLD
+680 YTIKQYATTRLD
-692 GKFGHEAIPEDIY
+692 GKFGHEAIPDAIY

-716 YTTFTENNLA
+716 YSTFTTENDLT

-734 TPNNSANIFVRY
+734 TPNSSANIFVRY
-746 KQDLMSTRTYPLNI
+746 KQDLMSTRTYPLNG
-760 PKNYFMRLNNIYVT
+760 KKSYFMQLGSEYVICD
-774 YNGNL
+774 GGV
-779 ATTDQTPKVEDSDKA
+779 TTQSVRPTFEDPDTK
-794 NKTWVLTGGDPYDLR
+794 KWVLESNNPNNNAGTIIPDPYDVSIRNLGNDTR
-809 VTNTSSGSSFSL
+809 LLNVSENKIRF
-821 FNNTDCHLILM
+821 IIM
-832 SSTANSQDDG
+832 SSKGADPADG
-842 QVTLLFANQKDLSI
+842 QIELLFANGQDLS
-856 EYTDEEP
+856 TAS
-863 NSKSI
+863 NSKSL
-868 ALSGN
+868 ALDGSS
-873 DVTLAKTDH
+873 VAETTTDPEYN
-882 SAAAQQVVFIEAVF
+882 ANQQIVFIEAILK
-896 DRTYRII
+896 RTYRLI
-903 DKKGK
+903 DKQGK
-908 ILLEYK
+908 ILLEYE
-914 SQELTN
+914 STELN
-920 ANKLGVPAK
+920 EGEVEDESGYLGVPKK
-929 WRSPLIK
+929 WRSPLISYTK
-936 YAEINT
+936 RVNC
-942 AADYDNSG
+942 G
-950 YKYWTRSNFT
+950 YKYYKRSAFSV
-960 LSGGTYTLKA
+960 SGGDTYSLTENA
-970 NQTPITG
+970 RTISYPT
-977 PAEATD
+977 ESSD
-983 GYVYVT
+983 GYIYVT
-989 YDALTSD
+989 YDAITDKD
-996 DEGFVDL
+996 DPNYVDMNL
-1003 DGRNS
+1003 A
-1008 STKYMYMLKFKNG
+1008 FKDID
-1021 ESFQQEMND
+1021 E
-1030 QFRESSTTKS
+1030 RVRR
-1040 LYPSAGH
+1040 SATNANMDRD
-1047 ATKAVYP
+1047 ATKLGQLYLLEFTSSEDYYLENTGDRVDTKVTTSGSTIYP
-1054 YTNGEANFYIYGA
+1054 YTNGDGPLYIRHQ
-1067 EQWEEQQFVAS
+1067 EQLENDLKGGS
-1078 SRTRWSWYLE
+1078 STRTRWSWYILSPD
-1088 GNDPYRTKISSFQT
+1088 NDPYHVMVSSWQATHTKSDIL
-1102 QTSQTVNGSTV
+1102 TSYYN
-1113 NRHAYFRTYKPDGH
+1113 YLRTYY
-1127 NAYVTGSIADNT
+1127 NSEIEQIITGNISDDPRT
-1139 LVDDGSA
+1139 VDEEGNRIM
-1146 PSEYMILGTKGDYKL
+1146 PTEYMLLGTKDNYLL
-1161 VTSDELGT
+1161 VTSEEIGN
-1169 DKSGYEETNHRVV
+1169 DKSGYNTTNHRTVT
-1182 NSFEQYWKN
+1182 SLEQYWRN
-1191 NPTVLNQLY
+1191 NPTVHRTLNLKDGSGPITAEQEETLKSKGWHKY
-1200 KHKGY
+1200 K
-1205 TDDKTDA
+1205 A
-1212 GKKERADYA
+1212 WVNA
-1221 AELNTRDLTA
+1221 A
-1231 DEITYMTTVSSPNWH
+1231 
-1246 HYQAWANINSW
+1246 AWSG
-1257 TSTSSKKYQKTDHWF
+1257 STSSSNKSYAYDDHWF
-1272 QTIRMDYKA
+1272 MTVNVGSGNFKLEKIDIDA
-1281 ENDYSASPVFDFER
+1281 
-1295 VDLNG
+1295 
-1300 VLVLIDSHGWEVA
+1300 VLVLVDNHGWEIMRQPIPKHSETERYENA
-1313 RKPMGRL
+1313 KKALRKW
-1320 DNKTAKAELDKE
+1320 
-1332 IRKYDSPMVEEYTF
+1332 DSPMVKEYKFYATRNV
-1346 WTLFDKESGYHKYKP
+1346 THKVNGYHKYNIYDDYAK
-1361 HTGESNDSKN
+1361 DD
-1371 SKAAGTGKSLTEYP
+1371 GKWLKKSDIKGRGVSLADYP
-1385 EVKSNGMLQDIYV
+1385 EEFTGSALLDLYV
-1398 TYTVKPQYADTYK
+1398 SYTVKPEYAQAYTGAASEGTVEY
-1411 PDSIK
+1411 P
-1416 SKTEVKTSFLIRQ
+1416 FLIRQ
-1429 GGVLAKT
+1429 DGKLAKA
-1436 DGTSIQTDATHISS
+1436 SDATTLTTIETSS
-1450 IDGGSVSLN
+1450 TGIDSGTVDVSGTVVGIGDENL
-1459 STDNP
+1459 
-1464 EYFWCLRPNFDID
+1464 YWYLKPNFEIDI
-1477 VEMGYYDVERPDH
+1477 EMGYVYDIRE
-1490 RIKAEKRDSVEGS
+1490 KADDATSHLYTKEETNTRYHSEGAS
-1503 YIKHTITSRN
+1503 G
-1513 NNFDPY
+1513 FDPY
-1519 NVQIYSYKSY
+1519 NIQIYNKANPTAYFTTDATAAAIESGQYMKTTNPAGEGAVSLESKINLSGY
-1529 KDHETHSENA
+1529 VNSSTGYWDKDYEGTPEKFRSQV
-1539 IKYFVTN
+1539 ITYDSKILKITN
-1546 AGNAV
+1546 
-1551 MQNHQH
+1551 Q
-1557 LEATS
+1557 
-1562 PADDHTLS
+1562 
-1570 LGDNTTTQ
+1570 
-1578 FTANV
+1578 
-1583 SDYDGSNIFS
+1583 
-1593 TNTTFLV
+1593 TFMA
-1600 VQDENGNMRLMPRFD
+1600 VQDANGNMRLMPRFGQNQ
-1615 HSRVINGFT
+1615 VIQCFS
-1624 TFTLTTP
+1624 TLKEQ
-1631 AAPQPEED
+1631 AREQPESD
-1639 KKHPQSTWLLRPPAQ
+1639 KAHPQTTWLLRPT
-1654 VYIIV
+1654 VYTYYVI
-1659 DNQGREAL
+1659 DNQGDEAL
-1667 RYTSLND
+1667 RYKLLSA
-1674 GAPVIPAKYRSPLAT
+1674 GAPMIPAMFKSPLAKDFT
-1689 NFGFYKTL
+1689 FYATYTTPGTVTSL
-1697 TSKGTNEYD
+1697 TDEITGS
-1706 LTTLADSITT
+1706 LTDDNIK
-1716 FDKAEL
+1716 DKIINNK
-1722 TEGGTVYVRYK
+1722 VYVRYN
-1733 YDPAADTDGLLKGT
+1733 YNPDADTDGLLKGM
-1747 WYHAKL
+1747 WYNAKL
-1753 NDADVEVAT
+1753 NSNYVKVQT
-1762 TGVIKKSLPAS
+1762 TGIAADTYTDESDVTEHRN
-1773 PATPTPEEKKAHLWR
+1773 ATHRWR
-1788 FMQSAG
+1788 FMESAG
-1794 DDSDPYAV
+1794 NDSDPYAV
-1802 TLWNGTPATES
+1802 TLWNGTPATETS
-1813 SNQRYIVMKHSSGT
+1813 GNSYIIMNHFDGT
-1827 GYALMQ
+1827 NTADYALMQ
-1833 AATYVANSYSFLDG
+1833 AGTGTTTYSFLDYNSG
-1847 ASDPAIVAQENYIS
+1847 SPTIIAQSDYSTDGIIAD
-1861 GTAEVLPGTIDA
+1861 T
-1873 SKKLTLTKVAA
+1873 KKLTLTPVLA
-1884 TNSVTF
+1884 TNSIVY
-1890 KIITKTRKVALTS
+1890 KVITKTGYVALTS
-1903 ETVDVDASTDL
+1903 GNIPVDDSYEL
-1914 ADVMPSW
+1914 SLPEWMQSP
-1921 LKTPIMVDDAYVFH
+1921 LMNDDAYIYY
-1935 SAADYDSTTKTY
+1935 SSYKSRTA
-1947 DVKGVPTTSPTTLDG
+1947 TTLTTDG
-1962 DVVYVRY
+1962 YKYDELGGETTTTPKSLDDNVVYVRY
-1969 DYEKSKKAITSFGTE
+1969 DYEKSKKDVTSFE
-1984 KEKDYKDKFDGL
+1984 MPDLAGL
-1996 PYNYAPLDLSGQ
+1996 PYNYAPLDLSGN
-2008 VAYTMGTISKTQFQG
+2008 VMYTIGISSNDNG
-2023 KLWSVN
+2023 KIWSVG
-2029 TNATIKQDN
+2029 TGAEKTITKDTETD
-2038 VTVNTE
+2038 VKVSTE
-2044 LTKEARLWRFTGGD
+2044 LTRPARLWRFTGDD
-2058 PYEVTIENPLY
+2058 PYEVKIYNP
-2069 STTERAKRV
+2069 STSPTAV
-2078 LAGKTPNLAAT
+2078 LAGVEPADGPAALN
-2089 DWDTKTPNDKYPL
+2089 DKGEVIKPNDVYPL
-2102 VKMVDPND
+2102 VHMKESGDEGYP
-2110 ATYTLNTFMVLKY
+2110 YRTFMVLKY
-2123 NPNEVTGKVGDIEH
+2123 NPHEVTTTDNLHRK
-2137 CSGTLKLYV
+2137 GTLKLYV
-2146 TGNDQQYL
+2146 TGHDNL
-2154 AESNSLAGGVYIYTD
+2154 FMAESNSLAGGVYIYKD
-2169 ELHYKARLD
+2169 AKSYKERY
-2178 ADSEPFNP
+2178 ADKTGEPSNP
-2186 KNNPPTMIIYSSF
+2186 VATNGMIIYSNF

-2220 YSLMANTT
+2220 YSLMAGTT
-2228 VEMPEVYQSPL
+2228 VELPQIYQSPL

-2249 KATKEGSDYTVDTDA
+2249 KATKEGSDYTVDDKATT
-2264 SAAASTTIASLAAKS
+2264 AASTTIASLATKS

-2287 KKYDPA
+2287 KEYDPA

-2320 LDLSGDPATPNKGG
+2320 LDLSGDPANPNKGG
-2334 TWYTIANM
+2334 TWYTIADM
-2342 QNRFNAD
+2342 QDRFNDD

-2356 KSVTTNGATP
+2356 KSVTE
-2366 PITTSTKFEK
+2366 TTTTFEK
-2376 TQVNKL
+2376 TKVNEL

-2393 LWKLMGDDPY
+2393 LWKLMGNDPY

-2418 KTDNN
+2418 QTTGSKDN
-2423 RMSLQAKDTEGYYQT
+2423 RKMSLQDKDADGYYQT
-2438 FMLLEV
+2438 FMLLE
-2444 RANDNELSDFGK
+2444 AHGNDNEISDFGT
-2456 DEEGNF
+2456 DSEGNF
-2462 KYQLQRWTS
+2462 NYQLRRWTS

-2482 VTTDNDEIK
+2482 VTTDNDATTGNLNAR
-2491 DNIEARNWEFNDKN
+2491 DWDFNIRN
-2505 FSDYDIRMSGS
+2505 FSNYDIRMSGDS
-2516 EVVKRQIINMGAGGT
+2516 VGKRQILSMGAGGT

-2546 YHYHAIQFDAE
+2546 YRYHAIQFDAE
-2557 GKRVGQTWDA
+2557 GKKVGQTWEA

-2591 MRDTLATGDNV
+2591 KRNTPATTDEVEGTNS
-2602 TGKNVFKTRADLEKR
+2602 FLTRADLE
-2617 DNAGAQVPNAQFYSD
+2617 AEGQPNAQFYSD

-2661 VYDIYFKYQVDNA
+2661 VYDIYFKYQVDTDTPLN
-2674 AKVSD
+2674 
-2679 RTLADITS
+2679 LAGSEKKLSDITS
-2687 TPAQIAND
+2687 TPLQIAND

-2731 TGEKGSRTYTGNQYF
+2731 TGAKGSRTYTGNQYF

-2807 NMQIVNMESVVGVN
+2807 NMKIVNMESVVGVN

-2952 VKDYITWKGNQNW
+2952 VKDYTTWVANRDW

-2978 DHLKTYDS
+2978 DRLQNYDS

-3009 TEFSLPVN
+3009 TQFSLPVN
-3017 VLRAFCNYTLYKDD
+3017 VLRAFCKYTLYQDD
-3031 YQTPYDKDNEDT
+3031 YQTPYNKDIERT
-3043 WYYTVSDGPYPTST
+3043 WYYTVTDGPYPTST

-3161 GNEITHHAFYDPDA
+3161 GNEITHHAFYDPEA

-3185 KNKDKTTGVWVPEK
+3185 KNKDKNTGIWVPEK
-3199 KSWSSSGY
+3199 KSWSGSGY
-3207 ASDFTD
+3207 ASDFTN
-3213 SYNPTQ
+3213 SYNATQ

-3250 AGAWNSEAMTD
+3250 AGAWNTAALKDENGNVIMDTSKEPAEEAYPA
-3261 LNSNNWPIGYKA
+3261 NSVN

-3429 VYITAHRSGDD
+3429 VYITTHRSGDD
-3440 RYAEKTKVTVNEYS
+3440 RYAEKTNVTVNEYS

-3562 TSSPTWL
+3562 ISSPTWL

-3692 TTNTSTATENLGD
+3692 TTNTSTATEALGND
-3705 NGINAHWSLQ
+3705 GINAHWSLQ

-3731 LTEEGNSDSQTD
+3731 LTEKGNSDSQTD

-3891 DSESREF
+3891 DGESREF

-4116 QTVGGGVNDND
+4116 QTVGDGVNDND

-4175 LSKADGDSEVTTA
+4175 LSKADDDEDVAAA
-4188 LDHDETKIANRATFK
+4188 LGEDATKTANRATFK

-4365 DIIAAGTRY
+4365 DIRAAGTRY
-4374 EGLIQRTFEE
+4374 EGLVQRTFEE

-4566 TGKLPKKGE
+4566 TGELPKKGE
-4575 EYTASEAPSDYEATY
+4575 EYTASEAPSYYEATY

-4610 PPPSGGTAGD
+4610 PPPSSGTAGD

-4713 RVAANFNF
+4713 RVAADFNY
-4721 QDYYDQLRTAKQNGT
+4721 QDYYDQLLTAKENGT
-4736 TLDFSLLRK
+4736 ALDFSLLRK
-4745 IQETVY
+4745 IQEKVY

-4800 LNAAEKANATPDHE
+4800 LNAAEKENATPDHE
-4814 GIQGQRYISG
+4814 GIQGQRYVSG
-4824 YRFAS
+4824 YRFKS
-4829 EVTNSKPLRY
+4829 ELDGSKPLRF
-4839 FETTKDDATIHT
+4839 FETTKDAATIHT

-4856 TATPFTA
+4856 AATPFTA
-4863 EAPLRG
+4863 EAPLWG

-4882 IFRFTQSDAAY
+4882 IFRFTGDVTSGVQ
-4893 SRYTIGTQGLQLRAR
+4893 RYTLSSQGVNLQVYGSATKMSATGTKLR
-4908 PGGTQVQA
+4908 
-4916 GVIDADCGHTMLE
+4916 LE
-4929 DSDDALKTNYQNKFR
+4929 DV
-4944 IDDIG
+4944 G
-4949 GAAVTLRTFS
+4949 GAAVTLRSLS
-4959 TEPSSASWDASV
+4959 TEPAGNWDSEV
-4971 VSNLQTNY
+4971 VNTIKTNY

-4984 DSYSISMA
+4984 DSYSISMC

-5000 TEGIHDTK
+5000 SASIQDTK
-5008 WCLQPVG
+5008 WLLQPVG

-5081 PTSWGT
+5081 PTNWGT

-5107 PQFVPAEWP
+5107 PQFVPAKWP

-5125 KVDTLVNEGHT
+5125 KVVTLVNEGHT

-5150 MYIPNVAPTT
+5150 MYIPNVTPTT
-5160 IDGALAD
+5160 ISGVLDD

-5174 LEQKLT
+5174 LEQTLT

-5218 WYTNDNWARENHPEL
+5218 WYTNDNWARENAPTKK
-5233 IAHTDSYP
+5233 AHKGSYP
-5241 KTASVATDAVT
+5241 DIGDGTLVATDA
-5252 DGKSER
+5252 SER

-5271 LDETPSSGAREFNVA
+5271 LDSGSSGAKFNIA
-5286 VFDEEWETEEEDDGP
+5286 IFEEEWETEKEDDGP

-5316 VYDVQG
+5316 VYDLQG
-5322 RRVARNETPETLRHN
+5322 RRVAENETPETLRRN

-5346 IFGGKKVVIK
+5346 IFVGKKVVIK